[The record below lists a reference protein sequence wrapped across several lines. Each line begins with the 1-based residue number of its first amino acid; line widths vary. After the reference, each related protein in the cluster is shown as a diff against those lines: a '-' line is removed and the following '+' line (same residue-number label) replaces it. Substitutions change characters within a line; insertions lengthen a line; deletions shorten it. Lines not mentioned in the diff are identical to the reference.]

1 MVTIVPHRSRIRA
14 HTLVE
19 VLVVLAIVSL
29 MVAVAAPRY
38 VERLEDAR
46 EAALRENLKVMR
58 VAIDRF
64 LADTGR
70 FPKDLDELVERRYLS
85 NVPVD
90 PVTERQDSWV
100 GVAASEVEAGAAGLS
115 DVRSGADGT
124 SRKGV
129 RFADL

>member
-1 MVTIVPHRSRIRA
+1 MVTTVTRRSRARA
-14 HTLVE
+14 YTLVE

-29 MVAVAAPRY
+29 MVAVVAPRY

-64 LADTGR
+64 QADTGR
-70 FPKDLDELVERRYLS
+70 FPKDLDELVERRYL
-85 NVPVD
+85 NTVPVD
-90 PVTERQDSWV
+90 PVTERQDSWIE
-100 GVAASEVEAGAAGLS
+100 VAANEIEAGASGLS
-115 DVRSGADGT
+115 DVRSGADGA

-129 RFADL
+129 RYADL

>member
-1 MVTIVPHRSRIRA
+1 MVTAMTRRSRARA
-14 HTLVE
+14 YTLVE

-29 MVAVAAPRY
+29 MVAVVAPRY

-64 LADTGR
+64 QADTGR
-70 FPKDLDELVERRYLS
+70 FPKDLDELVERRYL
-85 NVPVD
+85 NTVPVD
-90 PVTERQDSWV
+90 PVTERQDSWIE
-100 GVAASEVEAGAAGLS
+100 VAASEIEAGASGLS
-115 DVRSGADGT
+115 DVRSGADGA

-129 RFADL
+129 RYADL